1 MYVLVTYDVATIDK
15 PGRRRLRRIA
25 RACLDWGQRV
35 QFSVFE
41 VELEKAQWVA
51 LRARLLSILD
61 NEQDSIRFYVFDANV
76 RDRVEHHGV
85 REPRDLR
92 GPLIA

>member
-1 MYVLVTYDVATIDK
+1 MFVLVTYDVATIDK
-15 PGRRRLRRIA
+15 PGRARLRKIA

-41 VELEKAQWVA
+41 IELDKAQWVA
-51 LRARLLSILD
+51 LRARLLQILD
-61 NEQDSIRFYVFDANV
+61 SEQDSIRFYVLDSDV
-76 RDRVEHHGV
+76 RAKAEHHGV
-85 REPRDLR
+85 RRPRDLS